1 MPTNIVDH
9 VVLIVFY
16 ACILYGF
23 SLLAAYSFDLQI
35 FLPAKYLDPEWMKQ
49 VLLSIVENIPEC
61 RYNTLNRSDYVCV
74 SVFIVSS
81 NIYIQYVNAVV
92 TLLIYMSVWDPLFKY
107 CMIWVFKLL
116 ILPFLSLLRIQC
128 YIRWICRLLHTIE
141 KASVRLIQCDFC
153 LCMLDHF

>member
-61 RYNTLNRSDYVCV
+61 RYNTLNHSDYVCV

-92 TLLIYMSVWDPLFKY
+92 TLLIYMSV
-107 CMIWVFKLL
+107 
-116 ILPFLSLLRIQC
+116 
-128 YIRWICRLLHTIE
+128 
-141 KASVRLIQCDFC
+141 
-153 LCMLDHF
+153 